1 MKKTFNLLL
10 AGLLAFGIVA
20 CDKPQPEED
29 DKKDDETQTPV
40 DPGTGDQGGNQGGD
54 QGNTNKPQQFEF
66 PFYEEFPIECGNL
79 LTEGSEVGV
88 TIEVTKVEEQ
98 NFVFELRPG
107 PLVQSFKLDVYP
119 MAQLYNNLLNDRTFG
134 NLTTAE
140 SWAVNERIREYLF
153 NESGSGGYAFSIN
166 DFDDPDEFLQIE
178 FDWMNTPYAAASAV
192 AVPDCDYLIAVVA
205 STEEAISSVTQEDLT
220 LCFVHT
226 TSKPLVGDPQVE
238 IEVNTGYTAFGV
250 QHYLNADA
258 AGVYFFGYL
267 TSEIDAYIDAFGD
280 TMFRDFMRT
289 RVTSPSVADDPNNPQ
304 SLYYSVSYGEE
315 ADASI
320 MSTTCAVAVDA
331 NLTPQEGY
339 ARRDFHLQ
347 EIPEDLP
354 EAELSIDVL
363 EDRVAAAYVEFDATL
378 SADCQTLFYNV
389 FPESYLEEIAAMSD
403 KDKRTLARYIR
414 DFGYGCHNS
423 NFAWDAEAGQATGGS
438 AVVRLDAVSSFVA
451 MNAAN
456 VPIMPGNT
464 YAVVYVGRNGAQQL
478 TELKVSETFTT
489 DQRNLTSPDNCKAK
503 DLKLVLDNAGRTQF
517 RGTITYDPSTVSMV
531 YCQYMTPDN
540 NPGLDENNSWSEWIE
555 FILGSGTSN
564 MLVNAWPTQP
574 SGRDGLTWTGMTPD
588 TDYTVFMCAEDFD
601 GNISQM
607 HFATIRTSEI
617 QVGPDPT
624 VNMALVPSKYDQYD
638 WTVTYKIDH
647 DVEYFLYCYTDSPAD
662 LSAFMPGINKGHFNN
677 IKESGFS
684 YDEWVNG
691 IYEWVAGGFEEN
703 GGGMRAESDTSQ
715 DFAGEQTVFAACIAV
730 GRDADGS
737 PVYKLYHLICQNGKA
752 QTLEEIFGITE

>member
-134 NLTTAE
+134 NLTTPE

-205 STEEAISSVTQEDLT
+205 STEENISSVTQEDLT

-389 FPESYLEEIAAMSD
+389 FPESYLETIAAMSD
-403 KDKRTLARYIR
+403 KDKRSLARYIR
-414 DFGYGCHNS
+414 DFGYGCHNR
-423 NFAWDAEAGQATGGS
+423 NFAWDAETGQATGGS
-438 AVVRLDAVSSFVA
+438 EVVRLNAVSSFVA

-489 DQRNLTSPDNCKAK
+489 DERNLTSPDNCKAK

-540 NPGLDENNSWSEWIE
+540 NPGLDESNSWSEWIE

-564 MLVNAWPTQP
+564 MLVNAWPTEP

-715 DFAGEQTVFAACIAV
+715 DFAGEQTVIAACIAV

-752 QTLEEIFGITE
+752 QTLEEIFGIE

>member
-88 TIEVTKVEEQ
+88 TIEVAKVEEQ

-205 STEEAISSVTQEDLT
+205 STEENISSVTQEDLT

-389 FPESYLEEIAAMSD
+389 FPESYLETIAAMSD
-403 KDKRTLARYIR
+403 KDKRSLARYIR
-414 DFGYGCHNS
+414 DFGYGCPNR
-423 NFAWDAEAGQATGGS
+423 NFAGDAETGQATGGS
-438 AVVRLDAVSSFVA
+438 EVVRLNAVSSFVA

-478 TELKVSETFTT
+478 TDLKVSETFTT
-489 DQRNLTSPDNCKAK
+489 DERNLTSPDNCKAK

-540 NPGLDENNSWSEWIE
+540 NPGLDESNSWSEWIE

-564 MLVNAWPTQP
+564 MLVNAWPTEP

-684 YDEWVNG
+684 YDDWVNG

-715 DFAGEQTVFAACIAV
+715 DFAGEQTVIAACIAV